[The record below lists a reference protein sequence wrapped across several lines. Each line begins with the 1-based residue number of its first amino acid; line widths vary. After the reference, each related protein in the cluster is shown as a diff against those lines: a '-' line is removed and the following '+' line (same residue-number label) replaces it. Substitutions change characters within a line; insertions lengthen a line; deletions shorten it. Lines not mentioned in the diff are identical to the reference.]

1 MKLAASSQI
10 KELDRR
16 AIQERS
22 IPSIDLMERA
32 AAAVAEA
39 ALDLLP

>member
-22 IPSIDLMERA
+22 IPSIDLMEFKG
-32 AAAVAEA
+32 
-39 ALDLLP
+39 P